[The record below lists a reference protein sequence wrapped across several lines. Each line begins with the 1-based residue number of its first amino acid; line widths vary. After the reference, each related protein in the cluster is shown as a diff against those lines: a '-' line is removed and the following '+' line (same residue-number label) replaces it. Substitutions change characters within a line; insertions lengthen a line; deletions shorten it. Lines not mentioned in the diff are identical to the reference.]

1 VLLKKPLLHEGLEHG
16 LLSPC
21 ATTADVRGA
30 TNRIGSA
37 AVSCSSMVEVPADSN
52 LFNFP
57 SITMYGKLET
67 AATDLSAA

>member
-1 VLLKKPLLHEGLEHG
+1 
-16 LLSPC
+16 
-21 ATTADVRGA
+21 
-30 TNRIGSA
+30 
-37 AVSCSSMVEVPADSN
+37 MVEVPADSN